1 MLQRDYLMQM
11 VQQFI
16 QAIINSRATAQR
28 NPQEAADSL
37 ENAIGQ
43 ATDIDGATLLSL
55 GPESIASVMQLSGV
69 DPRVAGYIAYS
80 LQLEANY
87 LRQAHNTMLADVRQQ
102 QAQAIAEVFMCDI
115 SEVEAELQNAYT
127 FYSHLTPL

>member
-11 VQQFI
+11 ISQFI
-16 QAIINSRATAQR
+16 QAIIDSRKTAQQK
-28 NPQEAADSL
+28 NPQLAADSL
-37 ENAIGQ
+37 EDAIGN

-80 LQLEANY
+80 LQLESEYLQEAGNSSLAA
-87 LRQAHNTMLADVRQQ
+87 LRQEQANAVAETFMLDLEQTP
-102 QAQAIAEVFMCDI
+102 
-115 SEVEAELQNAYT
+115 AELEEQEA
-127 FYSHLTPL
+127 

>member
-11 VQQFI
+11 ISQFI
-16 QAIINSRATAQR
+16 QAIIDSRKTAQKK
-28 NPQEAADSL
+28 NPQLAADSL
-37 ENAIGQ
+37 EDAIGN

-80 LQLEANY
+80 LQLEAEYLQEAGNSSLAA
-87 LRQAHNTMLADVRQQ
+87 LRQEQANAVAETFMLDLEQTP
-102 QAQAIAEVFMCDI
+102 
-115 SEVEAELQNAYT
+115 AELEEQEAST
-127 FYSHLTPL
+127 ED

>member
-11 VQQFI
+11 IQQFI
-16 QAIINSRATAQR
+16 QAIINSRTTVQR

-80 LQLEANY
+80 LQLEADY
-87 LRQAHNTMLADVRQQ
+87 LHQAGNVALADLRQQ
-102 QAQAIAEVFMCDI
+102 QAQAVAETFMCDMDEVEHGI
-115 SEVEAELQNAYT
+115 SELQ
-127 FYSHLTPL
+127 SDIPHE

>member
-11 VQQFI
+11 IQQFI

-87 LRQAHNTMLADVRQQ
+87 LCQAHNTMLADVRQQ

-115 SEVEAELQNAYT
+115 SEVEAELQNA
-127 FYSHLTPL
+127 

>member
-11 VQQFI
+11 IQQFI

-80 LQLEANY
+80 LQLEADY

-102 QAQAIAEVFMCDI
+102 QAQAIAEVFMCNVSD
-115 SEVEAELQNAYT
+115 VEAELHNA
-127 FYSHLTPL
+127 

>member
-11 VQQFI
+11 IQQFI
-16 QAIINSRATAQR
+16 QALINSRTTALQ
-28 NPQEAADSL
+28 NPQQAADSL
-37 ENAIGQ
+37 EDAIGA

-80 LQLEANY
+80 LQLEADY
-87 LRQAHNTMLADVRQQ
+87 LCQAGNSTLADLRRE
-102 QAQAIAEVFMCDI
+102 QAKAVAQTFMCDMDQVTEQLS
-115 SEVEAELQNAYT
+115 SELDNKVDE
-127 FYSHLTPL
+127 

>member
-11 VQQFI
+11 IQQFI

-43 ATDIDGATLLSL
+43 ATDIDGTTLLSL

-87 LRQAHNTMLADVRQQ
+87 LRQAHNTTLADVRQQ

-115 SEVEAELQNAYT
+115 SEVEAELQNA
-127 FYSHLTPL
+127 

>member
-11 VQQFI
+11 ISQFI
-16 QAIINSRATAQR
+16 QAIIDSRKTAQKK
-28 NPQEAADSL
+28 NPQLAADSL
-37 ENAIGQ
+37 EDAIGN

-80 LQLEANY
+80 LQLEAEYLQEAGNSSLAA
-87 LRQAHNTMLADVRQQ
+87 LRQEQANAVAETFMLDLEQTP
-102 QAQAIAEVFMCDI
+102 
-115 SEVEAELQNAYT
+115 AELEEQEAST
-127 FYSHLTPL
+127 KD

>member
-11 VQQFI
+11 IQQFI
-16 QAIINSRATAQR
+16 QAILNAHTTCEKS
-28 NPQEAADSL
+28 PQEAADSL

-55 GPESIASVMQLSGV
+55 GPESIASVMQLSGT

-80 LQLEANY
+80 LQLEATY
-87 LRQAHNTMLADVRQQ
+87 LRQAQNEALATLRQQ
-102 QAQAIAEVFMCDI
+102 QAEAIAEAFMCNI
-115 SEVEAELQNAYT
+115 SDVENELHEIVHE
-127 FYSHLTPL
+127 SE

>member
-11 VQQFI
+11 IQQFI
-16 QAIINSRATAQR
+16 QAIINSRTTVQR

-80 LQLEANY
+80 LQLEADY
-87 LRQAHNTMLADVRQQ
+87 LHQTGNVALADLRQQ
-102 QAQAIAEVFMCDI
+102 QAQAVAETFMCDMD
-115 SEVEAELQNAYT
+115 EVER
-127 FYSHLTPL
+127 SM

>member
-11 VQQFI
+11 IQQFI

-43 ATDIDGATLLSL
+43 ATDIDGATLLLL

-87 LRQAHNTMLADVRQQ
+87 LRQAHNTTLADVRQQ

-115 SEVEAELQNAYT
+115 SEVEAELQNA
-127 FYSHLTPL
+127 